1 MTATTYDLRIS
12 DAGHGWSRRELE
24 QLAHAAAG
32 DLEDATAEE
41 ILQWASVTFGAQF
54 ALTASMADGVLSHV
68 AGRAIPGVD
77 VLFLDTGYHF
87 VETIGTRDAVDAMYP
102 VNVRTIGPELRVHEH
117 EADYGRLY
125 ETDPDL
131 CCAMR
136 KVWPLERALRGYVAW
151 GSGVRRAESASRA
164 ATPVV
169 AWDARRGRVKVSPL
183 ARWTDEQVADY
194 VAEHGVLVNPLR
206 EIGYASIG
214 CAPCTKPVAEGEDPR
229 AGRWAGRAKTEC
241 GLHG

>member
-12 DAGHGWSRRELE
+12 DAEHNWHPGELDR
-24 QLAHAAAG
+24 LATAAG
-32 DLEDATAEE
+32 RDLEEASAEE
-41 ILQWASVTFGAQF
+41 ILQWASSTFGAGF

-87 VETIGTRDAVDAMYP
+87 VETIGTRDAVDAMYA
-102 VNVRTIGPELRVHEH
+102 VNVRTIGPELLVHEH

-164 ATPVV
+164 NTPVV

-183 ARWTDEQVADY
+183 ARWSEEQVAAY
-194 VAEHGVLVNPLR
+194 VAEHSVLVNPLR

-214 CAPCTKPVAEGEDPR
+214 CAPCTKPVADGDDPR
-229 AGRWAGRAKTEC
+229 AGRWSGQAKTEC

>member
-1 MTATTYDLRIS
+1 MTAATYSLQGSEPEREWRP
-12 DAGHGWSRRELE
+12 GELE
-24 QLAHAAAG
+24 QLALAAG
-32 DLEDATAEE
+32 RDLEDASAEDV
-41 ILQWASVTFGAQF
+41 LRWAGATFGARF

-68 AGRAIPGVD
+68 AGRALPGVD

-87 VETIGTRDAVDAMYP
+87 AETLGTRDAIDALYP
-102 VNVRTIGPELRVHEH
+102 VNVRTITPGTLVHEY

-136 KVWPLERALRGYVAW
+136 KVWPLERALRDYVAW
-151 GSGVRRAESASRA
+151 GSGVRRAESPSRA
-164 ATPVV
+164 RTPVV
-169 AWDARRGRVKVSPL
+169 AWDAGRGKVKVSPL
-183 ARWTDEQVADY
+183 ARWSDEQVEAY

-206 EIGYASIG
+206 ELGFTSIG
-214 CAPCTKPVAEGEDPR
+214 CAPCTRPVAEGEDPR
-229 AGRWAGRAKTEC
+229 AGRWAGSAKTEC